1 MIACRRK
8 LIRTIGLPLIALAMF
23 SVGGGHWAILQTIA
37 WAGMLRDFAR
47 EGPLTTAI
55 IKTFSGE
62 NPCGLCLKV
71 EEGRQKEEAPV
82 SVKSDTKAESF
93 LCAESSAA
101 QSPISRDFSYPPG
114 PCLAWI
120 QRVTSPPFLPPR
132 LTSA

>member
-1 MIACRRK
+1 MIARHRK
-8 LIRTIGLPLIALAMF
+8 LIRAMGLPLIALAMF

-62 NPCGLCLKV
+62 NPCKLCLKV
-71 EEGRQKEEAPV
+71 EEGRQKEDAPV
-82 SVKSDTKAESF
+82 SIKSDRKGESF
-93 LCAESSAA
+93 LCAENSAA
-101 QSPISRDFSYPPG
+101 QWPIFRDFSYPTG

-120 QRVTSPPFLPPR
+120 QRLSSPPFPPPR